1 MEIFSDFESS
11 QKVLI
16 VLALC
21 MVVMILKAFKGIVK
35 AILIPLLLLG
45 LAVWFFAS

>member
-1 MEIFSDFESS
+1 VEIFTDFESS

-21 MVVMILKAFKGIVK
+21 LAVMFFKVFKGIVK
-35 AILIPLLLLG
+35 GIIIPLLLLG
-45 LAVWFFAS
+45 LLIWYFS